1 MNTLGDRVLAQTS
14 CLQALLATLD
24 REDQAMAQC
33 RFAELPSIAE
43 QKAALLE
50 RMAQLDQD
58 REAAQV
64 ALGYQPGR
72 AGADAAA
79 ASDETLRQAWA
90 CMLALARRARDLNRQ
105 VGVRVFTHLEFTQ
118 KAIGFLKAGD
128 RPVYGPDGMRK
139 TPSGGGSHLALG

>member
-1 MNTLGDRVLAQTS
+1 MNPLAARVLAQTS
-14 CLQALLATLD
+14 CLEALLATLD

-64 ALGYQPGR
+64 ALGYQAGR

-79 ASDETLRQAWA
+79 ASDETLRQAWT
-90 CMLALARRARDLNRQ
+90 CMLALARQARDLNHR
-105 VGVRVFTHLEFTQ
+105 VGVRLFTHLEFTQ

-128 RPVYGPDGMRK
+128 RPVYGPDGIRK
-139 TPSGGGSHLALG
+139 MSSGVGSHLALG